1 MRGLILLIVF
11 FSALPFIFVNGPFF
25 GVLMWYWISLMNPQK
40 MVWNSFAAG
49 IPYAH
54 IVAVSTLVW
63 WLLSRPEPKLPPMNK
78 TTGLLVMLAVW
89 ISVTSIF
96 GTGPG
101 NQIYEKWQLA
111 EKMLLMTIV
120 AYTLTTT
127 RRRLDQLIAVCTLSI
142 AAFGVKGGLSSLLFS
157 GGTAR
162 IYGPDGTMISDNN
175 DLGVALTMILPLL
188 FYIRERY
195 RQPYL
200 KWPFLVLI
208 GLTFIGDIF
217 TYSRGALL
225 ALFAMGAML
234 WWRSRRKVS
243 MALLIAVAAFGVW
256 SYAPD
261 EWFAR
266 MGTIESYQADA
277 SAETRLYLW
286 HLSWDMALKR
296 PITGAGF
303 HWSYDPNSVN
313 RQLRDSGLPPLTRPR
328 AAHSNW
334 FEMLGDHG
342 FVGLAI
348 FVAILIST
356 ALDASWLVRQSR
368 GNPDLEWANTL
379 GRMLQ
384 ASLVGYCAGGSFATQ
399 GMFDGFYAVVIIAAA
414 ARRIV
419 AAEITTRDAA
429 AFGKAAP
436 VIPRLGSG
444 LRPQPTV

>member
-1 MRGLILLIVF
+1 
-11 FSALPFIFVNGPFF
+11 
-25 GVLMWYWISLMNPQK
+25 
-40 MVWNSFAAG
+40 MV
-49 IPYAH
+49 
-54 IVAVSTLVW
+54 
-63 WLLSRPEPKLPPMNK
+63 
-78 TTGLLVMLAVW
+78 
-89 ISVTSIF
+89 
-96 GTGPG
+96 
-101 NQIYEKWQLA
+101 
-111 EKMLLMTIV
+111 
-120 AYTLTTT
+120 
-127 RRRLDQLIAVCTLSI
+127 
-142 AAFGVKGGLSSLLFS
+142 
-157 GGTAR
+157 
-162 IYGPDGTMISDNN
+162 
-175 DLGVALTMILPLL
+175 
-188 FYIRERY
+188 
-195 RQPYL
+195 
-200 KWPFLVLI
+200 I
-208 GLTFIGDIF
+208 GLTFLGDIF

-256 SYAPD
+256 SYAPE

-266 MGTIESYQADA
+266 MGTIETYQEDA

-286 HLSWDMALKR
+286 HLAWDMALKR

-348 FVAILIST
+348 FIAILITT
-356 ALDASWLVRQSR
+356 ALDAGWLVRQSR

-419 AAEITTRDAA
+419 AAEITARDAA
-429 AFGKAAP
+429 AFSKAAS